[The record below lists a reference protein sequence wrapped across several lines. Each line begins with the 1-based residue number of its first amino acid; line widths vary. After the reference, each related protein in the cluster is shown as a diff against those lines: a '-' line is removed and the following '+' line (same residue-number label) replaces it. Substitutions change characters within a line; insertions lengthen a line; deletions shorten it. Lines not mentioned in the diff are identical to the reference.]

1 MKKFLT
7 AALAASLA
15 LTMFT
20 ACGKEEAEGDIYIPV
35 RTGNSV
41 NYDTVRA
48 SVGTILEQATLEGR
62 ITNPYSVNLSF
73 MRVGGKISAIN
84 VREDYEVTE
93 GEVIAVIDGTDLESE
108 INIQKIRL
116 DSAQSTYDTL
126 VSTHADS
133 DEIEFAKIELD
144 IEQIKYDEL
153 IEKRG
158 FLELKAP
165 FDGRITSV
173 GDVRVGSTVDKFDRI
188 CTISDS
194 SKTRLTVTDYE
205 NRLSD
210 IVFGT
215 RVEIAQGTLAST
227 TGKVVDTLTSDWRDR
242 DGNRITVNTYVIQCD
257 EDIEFLDLGGIEVTF
272 TTLRRDDAV
281 IVPSEA
287 VYEATEVFSDDS
299 TGLSNN
305 YVNVLINGIKV
316 QTPVNVGVSSN
327 GKTEILDGLEGTETL
342 ILS

>member
-20 ACGKEEAEGDIYIPV
+20 ACGKEETEGDIYIPV

-73 MRVGGKISAIN
+73 MRVGGKISEIN

-144 IEQIKYDEL
+144 IERIKYDEL

-215 RVEIAQGTLAST
+215 RVEIVQGTLAST
-227 TGKVVDTLTSDWRDR
+227 TGKVVD
-242 DGNRITVNTYVIQCD
+242 RITVNTYVIQCD

>member
-73 MRVGGKISAIN
+73 MRVGGKISEIN

-205 NRLSD
+205 NRQSD
-210 IVFGT
+210 IV
-215 RVEIAQGTLAST
+215 
-227 TGKVVDTLTSDWRDR
+227 TSDWRDR